1 MSVSEDSTV
10 RGWGSAMLPPKGLGG
25 VTSSVSQVEKDWK
38 KDAKG
43 TNMNQHFFH
52 KKAFFKIRSA
62 NHLENKED
70 IAKKI
75 TPELVAMLPGT
86 SSSNLGLK
94 AVYAKN
100 SQSICS
106 KTIYIYN
113 HMILYACT
121 RIYM

>member
-38 KDAKG
+38 
-43 TNMNQHFFH
+43 HFFH

-106 KTIYIYN
+106 KTIYIY
-113 HMILYACT
+113 IIT
-121 RIYM
+121 